1 LQFDFLKI
9 KSPPLIGADISSSAV
24 KLVELS
30 DAGHGRYV
38 IDRYVIEPIS
48 RDAVVEGN
56 IAKVDEVVEAMKRAW
71 SAMGTRTKHVALALP
86 ASSVITKKISLP
98 KGLSEIDME
107 IQVEAEANQ
116 AIPFALD
123 EVNLDFQV
131 LGAAAN
137 STEDVDVLIVA
148 SRKEKV
154 EDRVAVAQASGLKV
168 LVMDAEFNA
177 SQTAYEG
184 MLQVL
189 PDGGKNQTV
198 ALVDIG
204 ATTMHILVFVNN
216 VMVYAREQSFGGMQL
231 TQEIQRRFGMSYEEA
246 EKAKCKGGLPENYA
260 LEVLQPFTETMA
272 LEISRA
278 LQLFY
283 SSTSYSKMDHIV
295 LAGGGAVIP
304 GLDEAVANRTEAS
317 TLIANPFV
325 GMTLSSRV
333 LSAKLAVDA
342 PALMV
347 ACGLAMRR
355 FDPA

>member
-1 LQFDFLKI
+1 MQFDFLKI
-9 KSPPLIGADISSSAV
+9 KSPPLIGVDISSSAV

-30 DAGHGRYV
+30 DAGHGRYT
-38 IDRYVIEPIS
+38 IDRYVIEPLS

-71 SAMGTRTKHVALALP
+71 ASMGTRAKHVALALP
-86 ASSVITKKISLP
+86 ASAVITKKIILP
-98 KGLSEIDME
+98 KGLSEMDME

-131 LGAAAN
+131 LGTAAN
-137 STEDVDVLIVA
+137 AAEDVEVLIVA

-154 EDRVAVAQASGLKV
+154 EDRVAVAQAAGLKV

-189 PDGGKNQTV
+189 PDAGKNQAV
-198 ALVDIG
+198 ALIDIG

-216 VMVYAREQSFGGMQL
+216 VMVYSREQSFGGVQL
-231 TQEIQRRFGMSYEEA
+231 TQEIQRRFGMSYEDA
-246 EKAKCKGGLPENYA
+246 EKAKRKGGLPENYA

-278 LQLFY
+278 LQLFF
-283 SSTSYSKMDHIV
+283 SSTSYSKVDHIV

-325 GMTLSSRV
+325 GMALSSRV
-333 LSAKLAVDA
+333 QSAKLAMDA

>member
-1 LQFDFLKI
+1 MQFDFLKI
-9 KSPPLIGADISSSAV
+9 KSPPLIGADISSSAI

-30 DAGHGRYV
+30 EAGNGRYM
-38 IDRYVIEPIS
+38 IDRYVIEPLS

-71 SAMGTRTKHVALALP
+71 AAMGTRTKHVALALP
-86 ASSVITKKISLP
+86 ASAVITKKIVLP
-98 KGLSEIDME
+98 KNLSEMDME

-131 LGAAAN
+131 LGASAN
-137 STEDVDVLIVA
+137 SAEDVEVLLVA

-154 EDRVAVAQASGLKV
+154 EDRVAVAQAAGLKV

-177 SQTAYEG
+177 SQTVYES
-184 MLQVL
+184 MAQVL
-189 PDGGKNQTV
+189 PDAGRDQTV

-204 ATTMHILVFVNN
+204 ATTMHIQVFANT
-216 VMVYAREQSFGGMQL
+216 VMIYSREQNFGGVQL

-246 EKAKCKGGLPENYA
+246 EKAKCKGGLPENYS

-278 LQLFY
+278 LQLFF
-283 SSTSYSKMDHIV
+283 SSTSYAKVDHIV
-295 LAGGGAVIP
+295 LAGGSAVIP

-317 TLIANPFV
+317 TLVANPFV

-333 LSAKLAVDA
+333 SSSKLAMNA

>member
-1 LQFDFLKI
+1 
-9 KSPPLIGADISSSAV
+9 
-24 KLVELS
+24 
-30 DAGHGRYV
+30 
-38 IDRYVIEPIS
+38 
-48 RDAVVEGN
+48 
-56 IAKVDEVVEAMKRAW
+56 
-71 SAMGTRTKHVALALP
+71 
-86 ASSVITKKISLP
+86 
-98 KGLSEIDME
+98 
-107 IQVEAEANQ
+107 
-116 AIPFALD
+116 
-123 EVNLDFQV
+123 
-131 LGAAAN
+131 
-137 STEDVDVLIVA
+137 
-148 SRKEKV
+148 
-154 EDRVAVAQASGLKV
+154 
-168 LVMDAEFNA
+168 
-177 SQTAYEG
+177 
-184 MLQVL
+184 
-189 PDGGKNQTV
+189 
-198 ALVDIG
+198 
-204 ATTMHILVFVNN
+204 
-216 VMVYAREQSFGGMQL
+216 
-231 TQEIQRRFGMSYEEA
+231 
-246 EKAKCKGGLPENYA
+246 LPENYA

>member
-1 LQFDFLKI
+1 
-9 KSPPLIGADISSSAV
+9 
-24 KLVELS
+24 
-30 DAGHGRYV
+30 
-38 IDRYVIEPIS
+38 
-48 RDAVVEGN
+48 
-56 IAKVDEVVEAMKRAW
+56 
-71 SAMGTRTKHVALALP
+71 
-86 ASSVITKKISLP
+86 VITKKIVLP
-98 KGLSEIDME
+98 KNLSEMDME

-131 LGAAAN
+131 LGASAN
-137 STEDVDVLIVA
+137 SAEDVEVLLVA

-154 EDRVAVAQASGLKV
+154 EDRVAVAQAAGLKV

-177 SQTAYEG
+177 SQTVYES
-184 MLQVL
+184 MAQVL
-189 PDGGKNQTV
+189 PDAGRDQTV

-204 ATTMHILVFVNN
+204 VTTMHIQVFANT
-216 VMVYAREQSFGGMQL
+216 VMIYSREQNFGGVQL

-246 EKAKCKGGLPENYA
+246 EKAKCKGGLPENYS

-278 LQLFY
+278 LQLFF
-283 SSTSYSKMDHIV
+283 SSTSYAKVDHIV
-295 LAGGGAVIP
+295 LAGGSAVIP

-317 TLIANPFV
+317 TLVANPFV

-333 LSAKLAVDA
+333 SSSKLAMNA

>member
-1 LQFDFLKI
+1 
-9 KSPPLIGADISSSAV
+9 
-24 KLVELS
+24 
-30 DAGHGRYV
+30 
-38 IDRYVIEPIS
+38 
-48 RDAVVEGN
+48 
-56 IAKVDEVVEAMKRAW
+56 
-71 SAMGTRTKHVALALP
+71 
-86 ASSVITKKISLP
+86 
-98 KGLSEIDME
+98 
-107 IQVEAEANQ
+107 
-116 AIPFALD
+116 
-123 EVNLDFQV
+123 
-131 LGAAAN
+131 
-137 STEDVDVLIVA
+137 
-148 SRKEKV
+148 
-154 EDRVAVAQASGLKV
+154 
-168 LVMDAEFNA
+168 MDAEFNA